1 VSAVRRIVTSARRS
15 QPVARVLLGLAC
27 LASGILPPRASASTR
42 HDVVQAAPNADAH
55 ASEFAPD
62 DPGLTRM
69 RGGWRAAQWNFS
81 ADSGVAAPQAWSHLL
96 AAGRPGGRGT
106 IVAVLDS
113 GVAYRD
119 DPPYRLSPDFAR
131 SQFVRGYDFIDR
143 DRRPH
148 DTSGHG
154 THIASTIAERTNNG
168 IGLTGLAYGARI
180 MPIRVL
186 DARGAG
192 DAADIARGVRF
203 ATRRGAD
210 VINLSMEFDPRTRAR
225 DIPSLIDA
233 LNYARRRGV
242 VVVAAAGNE
251 ARSRVPYPARHWTT
265 IAVGATTISRCGAE
279 YSNYGPRIDLVAPGG
294 GDDADVPG
302 DPNCDPSIHRRPDI
316 LQISFDGNPRRFGP
330 RGRDGTSMSAPHVA
344 AAAAL
349 VIAGGLLGR
358 DPTPA
363 AVKRHLK
370 ATAHDLGE
378 PGKDFSYGAG
388 LLDAAAATA
397 PR

>member
-1 VSAVRRIVTSARRS
+1 MLSVAMRQTVTTHRS
-15 QPVARVLLGLAC
+15 PLLRCSTLVLAC
-27 LASGILPPRASASTR
+27 LAIGILSPRASAST
-42 HDVVQAAPNADAH
+42 P
-55 ASEFAPD
+55 ELIPD
-62 DPGLTRM
+62 DPGLVGI

-81 ADSGVAAPQAWSHLL
+81 AVSGVAAPQAWSHLR

-119 DPPYRLSPDFAR
+119 EPPHRLSPDLAR
-131 SQFVRGYDFIDR
+131 SQFVRGYDFLGR

-154 THIASTIAERTNNG
+154 THIASTIAERTDNG
-168 IGLTGLAYGARI
+168 TGLTGLAYGTRI

-186 DARGAG
+186 DSEGAG

-203 ATRRGAD
+203 ATRHGAD
-210 VINLSMEFDPRTRAR
+210 VVNLSMEFDARTRAR
-225 DIPSLIDA
+225 DIPTLIDA
-233 LNYARRRGV
+233 LEHARRRGV
-242 VVVAAAGNE
+242 VVVAAAGNQ
-251 ARSRVPYPARHWTT
+251 ARSRVPYPAHHWTT
-265 IAVGATTISRCGAE
+265 ITVGATTESTCGAG
-279 YSNYGPRIDLVAPGG
+279 YSNYGSRIDLVAPGG

-302 DPNCDPSIHRRPDI
+302 DLSCEPSTRRPDI
-316 LQISFDGNPRRFGP
+316 LQVSFDGNPRRFGP

-344 AAAAL
+344 AASAL
-349 VIAGGLLGR
+349 VIASGVLGR
-358 DPTPA
+358 NPTPA

-370 ATAHDLGE
+370 ATARDLGDAGE
-378 PGKDFSYGAG
+378 DFSYGAG

-397 PR
+397 R